1 MFGTDSSVGS
11 TRALIEARL
20 PTVREERT
28 RLEEELAAVIAQE
41 NAMVAVLEGLAAL
54 SDAPL
59 GEAEEAQAAPPM
71 QPADEAPAAAG
82 EPAEAAETAE
92 AVEPAE
98 TADGDP
104 VVAPAAAP
112 AKKTAAKK
120 TTKKA
125 AAKKA
130 VTKKTAP
137 RKAAAGKGRAAKKSA
152 DPSAAQQDVPGQD
165 AEQALAAT
173 AKKTAPRS
181 AAKTAK
187 TAVKTAI
194 QTRKSARAK
203 AAPAAADQA
212 QEPSKGRQRRT
223 DADSVLGVLRQAEEP
238 LRARDVAERLGL
250 ADTNGAVDAV
260 RTMLERLAKASRA
273 QRTGRGLYAAAD

>member
-1 MFGTDSSVGS
+1 MGSGRTFGTDSGVGS

-20 PTVREERT
+20 PAVREERT
-28 RLEEELAAVIAQE
+28 RLEEELAGVIAQE

-59 GEAEEAQAAPPM
+59 GEAEDAQAAPPV

-82 EPAEAAETAE
+82 EPAEAAEPVETAE
-92 AVEPAE
+92 AAEPVEA
-98 TADGDP
+98 ADSDR
-104 VVAPAAAP
+104 VVATAP

-120 TTKKA
+120 TAKKA

-165 AEQALAAT
+165 AEQAPAAT
-173 AKKTAPRS
+173 AKKD
-181 AAKTAK
+181 
-187 TAVKTAI
+187 
-194 QTRKSARAK
+194 RKS
-203 AAPAAADQA
+203 
-212 QEPSKGRQRRT
+212 
-223 DADSVLGVLRQAEEP
+223 VV
-238 LRARDVAERLGL
+238 
-250 ADTNGAVDAV
+250 
-260 RTMLERLAKASRA
+260 
-273 QRTGRGLYAAAD
+273 